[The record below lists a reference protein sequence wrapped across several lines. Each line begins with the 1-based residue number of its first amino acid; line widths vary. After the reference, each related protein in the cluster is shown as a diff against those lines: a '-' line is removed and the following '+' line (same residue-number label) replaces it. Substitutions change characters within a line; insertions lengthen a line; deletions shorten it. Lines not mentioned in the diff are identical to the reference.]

1 MSCCEDHLPR
11 FDGAKLCQQGV
22 MKDSNSQWLLIIM
35 KMAFRTVLRV
45 IGPSFNLHILPS
57 HMHTY
62 AGASLKVTFSLS
74 LSDACRCRICIWMPT
89 FVGKF
94 KGAWRFCP
102 FSLNLSRP
110 MGTTSHTSKALP
122 ASIITKRVGLMVFH
136 WATFRSGC
144 VYLSF
149 PARFLYVS
157 ITKKTQWQS
166 VAGSRSMRRSFLDSS
181 AAVSVAPL
189 SLFQYRRSVN
199 LAFMFHLHTNCFC
212 FVLSHLSA
220 FFFHT
225 FAVFSLR
232 LRLSLFFHRPY
243 KTRLIKMRAFAMTHS
258 SGTNKCFLPP
268 HSCLKALCIVFIGVK

>member
-1 MSCCEDHLPR
+1 
-11 FDGAKLCQQGV
+11 
-22 MKDSNSQWLLIIM
+22 
-35 KMAFRTVLRV
+35 
-45 IGPSFNLHILPS
+45 
-57 HMHTY
+57 
-62 AGASLKVTFSLS
+62 
-74 LSDACRCRICIWMPT
+74 
-89 FVGKF
+89 
-94 KGAWRFCP
+94 
-102 FSLNLSRP
+102 

-149 PARFLYVS
+149 PACFLYVS

-268 HSCLKALCIVFIGVK
+268 HICLKALCIVFIGVK